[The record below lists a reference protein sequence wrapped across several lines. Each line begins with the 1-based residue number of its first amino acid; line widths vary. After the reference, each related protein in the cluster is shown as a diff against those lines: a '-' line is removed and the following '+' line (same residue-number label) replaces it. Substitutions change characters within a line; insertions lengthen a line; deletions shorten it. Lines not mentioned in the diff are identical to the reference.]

1 MPRYKLLIEYDGGP
15 YKGFQLQTD
24 DIPSV
29 QGSLERAIKAFLG
42 ERCVVYVAGR
52 TDTGVHA
59 TGQVAHFEHERVL
72 RPQVVRDAINAH
84 LVPEPIAVIEAEVA
98 QEGFHA
104 RFSATGRRYLY
115 RILNRRA
122 PPALDQGRVWHVKK
136 HLDHEAMQAAAQ
148 RLVGRH
154 DFTTFRD
161 MQCQAASP
169 IKTLDLVRVWR
180 EGEEVR
186 LEFASRSFL
195 HRQVRSMVGSL
206 VEVGAGRWSADQL
219 QAALEA
225 RDRRR
230 CGQVAPAQGLYL
242 TAVAYGGP
250 PPASA
255 EDAEDE
261 EDE

>member
-1 MPRYKLLIEYDGGP
+1 MPRYRLLIEYDGGP
-15 YKGFQLQTD
+15 YKGFQLQTED
-24 DIPSV
+24 LPSV
-29 QGSLERAIKAFLG
+29 QGSLERAIKAFTG
-42 ERCVVYVAGR
+42 ERCVLYVAGR

-59 TGQVAHFEHERVL
+59 TGQVAHFEHARVW

-84 LVPEPIAVIEAEVA
+84 LVPEPIAVVEAEVA
-98 QEGFHA
+98 ADDFHA

-115 RILNRRA
+115 RVLNRRA
-122 PPALDQGRVWHVKK
+122 PPTLDQGRVWHVKK
-136 HLDHEAMQAAAQ
+136 RLDHEAMQAAAQ

-161 MQCQAASP
+161 MQCQAKSP

-225 RDRRR
+225 KDRRR
-230 CGQVAPAQGLYL
+230 CGQVAPAHGLYL
-242 TAVAYGGP
+242 TKVDYADHPDAGGD
-250 PPASA
+250 
-255 EDAEDE
+255 DADDE
-261 EDE
+261 AG